1 MKKIK
6 VVLLTTKT
14 THHYYF
20 INQLIDF
27 CELVVIEETKNLKP
41 NFEIFHKYE
50 KQQNQ
55 FELKKWFIDKKL
67 KLNKKI
73 EIHKVK
79 NINQIKVVNIIK
91 KFQPDLI
98 FSYGVSKISR
108 DIIKKI
114 KKKIFNFHG
123 GDINYYRGLDSHL
136 WSLYHRDHKGMK
148 VTLHE
153 VESRLDTGKILLVK
167 KLSLKKINKLYQLRS
182 ITTELCVLIAKQVI
196 KKIKIYGKKPNKIGR
211 YYSFMPKDLKHVV
224 YKNFNKII

>member
-79 NINQIKVVNIIK
+79 NINQIKVVNMIK

-108 DIIKKI
+108 
-114 KKKIFNFHG
+114 
-123 GDINYYRGLDSHL
+123 
-136 WSLYHRDHKGMK
+136 
-148 VTLHE
+148 E
-153 VESRLDTGKILLVK
+153 
-167 KLSLKKINKLYQLRS
+167 
-182 ITTELCVLIAKQVI
+182 
-196 KKIKIYGKKPNKIGR
+196 
-211 YYSFMPKDLKHVV
+211 
-224 YKNFNKII
+224 